1 MSVYEYSTYNVG
13 MIPCPRLGIEIICAS
28 SARVSNVFGK
38 LPDVCFRDVREKQI
52 ILTVRL

>member
-1 MSVYEYSTYNVG
+1 MSVYAYSTCNVE
-13 MIPCPRLGIEIICAS
+13 MICAS

-52 ILTVRL
+52 ILTVLS